1 MQIQIQSQ
9 IPIQIQMLFQIQNPD
24 TDPDSDPDSCAELDW
39 HRYLG
44 TSRPL
49 HSRVD
54 SILAAPIV
62 AFPLSLS
69 RSP

>member
-44 TSRPL
+44 ISPPL
-49 HSRVD
+49 HSRVGFHFGC
-54 SILAAPIV
+54 SG
-62 AFPLSLS
+62 LSGGAS
-69 RSP
+69 